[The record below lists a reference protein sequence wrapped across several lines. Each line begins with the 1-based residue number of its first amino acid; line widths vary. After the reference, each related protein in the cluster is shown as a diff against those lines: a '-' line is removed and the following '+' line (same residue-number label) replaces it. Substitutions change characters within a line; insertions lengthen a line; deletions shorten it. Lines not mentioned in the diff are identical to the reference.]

1 MSGLINERSPS
12 GAATVRAKWIRGH
25 IPGLDGVRGLA
36 ILVVLI
42 HNVGYFEEPADSLA
56 IKIIRVAIGGGWIGV
71 QLFFV
76 LSGFLITSILL
87 DTKYDAHYFRSF
99 YVRRVLRIFPLY
111 YLTLI
116 VAFLALPRLMDLGDW
131 IEQARRVQIWH
142 WTYLSNWFGSVPGLN
157 HFWSL
162 AVEEQFYL
170 IWPIVVFSLSNDRL
184 IRTCGLLVISALLF
198 RIVMVVCHAPDSWIY
213 TFTITRWDTLGCG
226 AAIAA
231 AMRDPS
237 WYARVVR
244 WLRLGAIP
252 IGVVLLLIAVVDHGL
267 LWWTPLSQTAGYSA
281 LALLFGFLI
290 LAVVNPSK
298 STEWLRRVVEARW
311 LRFFGKYSYGIYV
324 LHLPIHQFGVVWL
337 TPWVVGGTR
346 LTRPVHLIAY
356 VAGNLVLSTAAAV
369 VVWRLVER
377 RFLALKDVWGR
388 RDPAAASSGSW
399 GTEPV

>member
-1 MSGLINERSPS
+1 MSSLIADPS
-12 GAATVRAKWIRGH
+12 SAAARMAKPVRDH

-42 HNVGYFEEPADSLA
+42 HNVGYFEEPTDSLV
-56 IKIIRVAIGGGWIGV
+56 IKIIRLAIGGGWIGV

-87 DTKYDAHYFRSF
+87 DSKHDAHYFRSF

-116 VAFLALPRLMDLGDW
+116 VAFIALPRLIDLGDW

-142 WTYLSNWFGSVPGLN
+142 WTYLSNWFGSAPGLS

-170 IWPIVVFSLSNDRL
+170 IWPFAVFSLSKDRL
-184 IRTCGLLVISALLF
+184 IHMCGLLVVSALLF
-198 RIVMVVCHAPDSWIY
+198 RIVMVVCHAPDGFIY
-213 TFTITRWDTLGCG
+213 TSTITRWDTLGCG
-226 AAIAA
+226 AAIAV

-237 WYARVVR
+237 WYKRVVR

-252 IGVVLLLIAVVDHGL
+252 LGCVLLLITVADHGL
-267 LWWTPLSQTAGYSA
+267 LWWTPLAQTVEYST

-290 LAVVNPSK
+290 LAVIDPSLP
-298 STEWLRRVVEARW
+298 TDRLRRVVESRW
-311 LRFFGKYSYGIYV
+311 LRFFGKYSYGMYV
-324 LHLPIHQFGVVWL
+324 LHVPIHELGKAWL
-337 TPWVVGGTR
+337 TPWIIGGTR
-346 LTRPVHLIAY
+346 LTRPAHLVAY
-356 VAGNLVLSTAAAV
+356 IAGNLALSTAAAV
-369 VVWRLVER
+369 VVWHLVER
-377 RFLALKDVWGR
+377 RFLSLKDVWGP
-388 RDPAAASSGSW
+388 RDPAAASSVSRGN
-399 GTEPV
+399 

>member
-1 MSGLINERSPS
+1 ARW
-12 GAATVRAKWIRGH
+12 AKSLRNH

-42 HNVGYFEEPADSLA
+42 HNVGYFEEPTDSLA
-56 IKIIRVAIGGGWIGV
+56 IKIIRLAIGGGWIGV

-87 DTKYDAHYFRSF
+87 DTKRDAHYFRSF

-116 VAFLALPRLMDLGDW
+116 VAFLALPRLMDLGAW
-131 IEQARRVQIWH
+131 TEEARRVQIWH
-142 WTYLSNWFGSVPGLN
+142 WSYLTNWFGSVPGLN

-170 IWPIVVFSLSNDRL
+170 VWPFVVFFLSTDRL
-184 IRTCGLLVISALLF
+184 IRTCGILVVSALLF
-198 RIVMVVCHAPDSWIY
+198 RILMVVCHAPVSWTY
-213 TFTITRWDTLGCG
+213 TFTIARWDTLGCG
-226 AAIAA
+226 AAVAV

-237 WYARVVR
+237 WRERLVR

-252 IGVVLLLIAVVDHGL
+252 IAGVLLLIAVADHGL
-267 LWWTPLSQTAGYSA
+267 LWWTPLSQTAEYTA

-290 LAVVNPSK
+290 LAVVDPSK
-298 STEWLRRVVEARW
+298 STDRLRRVVESRW

-324 LHLPIHQFGVVWL
+324 LHVPIHQLGQFWL
-337 TPWVVGGTR
+337 GAWVVGGDR
-346 LTRPVHLIAY
+346 LTRPEHLVAY
-356 VAGNLVLSTAAAV
+356 IAGNLMLSTAAAV
-369 VVWRLVER
+369 AVW
-377 RFLALKDVWGR
+377 
-388 RDPAAASSGSW
+388 
-399 GTEPV
+399 